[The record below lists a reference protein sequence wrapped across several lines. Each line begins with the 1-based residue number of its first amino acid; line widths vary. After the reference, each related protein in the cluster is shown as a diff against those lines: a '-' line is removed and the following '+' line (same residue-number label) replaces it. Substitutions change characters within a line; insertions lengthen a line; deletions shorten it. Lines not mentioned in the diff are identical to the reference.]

1 MNKTLVL
8 LLFNVTLLI
17 SFNSSADE
25 VWNSNHGKVIYS
37 EDSGTTALWRYND
50 NGRHG
55 GIIYIENLA
64 GVYSNRGSYEGYWA
78 QDKGDVSCK
87 TERDG
92 VNGRTTAYWGRFHIN
107 FIDKDYPSRWQATW
121 GNCAQPLT
129 KKWKGIPVTAVNT
142 PDSNS
147 ALQQSSEVIRFS
159 KGASSASYAKTIP
172 QNENHYYYFT
182 ARKGQT
188 LNLDLSSKESN
199 AVFSIYK
206 PFYRLTESDGV
217 IEVKGEIL
225 DGKKA
230 AYQMMHWLGEL
241 PMSGQYLIAMEA
253 QKRDASYKLQ
263 IFIK

>member
-1 MNKTLVL
+1 MNKKIVL
-8 LLFNVTLLI
+8 LIFNTTLII
-17 SFNSSADE
+17 SFNSFADE

-50 NGRHG
+50 NGREG

-64 GVYSNRGSYEGYWA
+64 GIYSDRGSYDGYWA
-78 QDKGDVSCK
+78 QDKGDVQCK

-92 VNGRTTAYWGRFHIN
+92 VNGRTTAYWGRFHID
-107 FIDKDYPSRWQATW
+107 FIDKNHPSRWQATW
-121 GNCAQPLT
+121 GNCEQALT
-129 KKWKGIPVTAVNT
+129 KNWKGIPVTAVNT
-142 PDSNS
+142 PSDGP
-147 ALQQSSEVIRFS
+147 LQESSEIIRFA

-172 QNENHYYYFT
+172 EKKHHYYYFT

-188 LNLDLSSKESN
+188 LNLDLSSKENN

-206 PFYRLTESDGV
+206 PFYRLTESDGMM
-217 IEVKGEIL
+217 EVKGDIL

-230 AYQMMHWLGEL
+230 AYQMMHWLGPL
-241 PMSGQYLIAMEA
+241 PMSGQYLIAMEG
-253 QKRDASYKLQ
+253 KKGSASYKLQ